1 MVIGITRK
9 IDTLGRITLPKEL
22 RNFFKMNDG
31 DYVEIVATQGGIL
44 IKLPG
49 CEVHRKQVKGPFND
63 DEDETADWKID

>member
-22 RNFFKMNDG
+22 RNFYKMNDG

-49 CEVHRKQVKGPFND
+49 CEVLRKQVKGPFD
-63 DEDETADWKID
+63 YDEDAADD